1 VPALFAGL
9 LLFVSVH
16 WLGARRPRLLA
27 ALALSFWTLAGLLG
41 ALMLF
46 LWAGTEHS
54 AAWANE
60 NLLLLSPLALLAL
73 PGGWRVARGR
83 AASSRWGTLLWVLAG
98 SAAIAGFLKFL
109 PFRPQQ
115 NLEWVLLLLP
125 LHLSLAR
132 VFTQARATAPATVR

>member
-1 VPALFAGL
+1 
-9 LLFVSVH
+9 
-16 WLGARRPRLLA
+16 
-27 ALALSFWTLAGLLG
+27 LLG
-41 ALMLF
+41 TLMLF
-46 LWAGTEHS
+46 LWLGTEHH

-73 PGGWRVARGR
+73 PGGWRLARGHAPSPR
-83 AASSRWGTLLWVLAG
+83 LGTLLWILAG

-125 LHLSLAR
+125 LHLALAR
-132 VFTQARATAPATVR
+132 AFTQPRATPPATVR